1 MLQKL
6 IIVLAQVKAGKT
18 FKNLFNKVNSFQK
31 LKTEN
36 LNILFKKV
44 ITQSQIPGTSYVK
57 TGCNIYEF
65 REQ

>member
-6 IIVLAQVKAGKT
+6 IIVLAQGKAGKT

-36 LNILFKKV
+36 LNILFN
-44 ITQSQIPGTSYVK
+44 TQSQIPGTSYVK